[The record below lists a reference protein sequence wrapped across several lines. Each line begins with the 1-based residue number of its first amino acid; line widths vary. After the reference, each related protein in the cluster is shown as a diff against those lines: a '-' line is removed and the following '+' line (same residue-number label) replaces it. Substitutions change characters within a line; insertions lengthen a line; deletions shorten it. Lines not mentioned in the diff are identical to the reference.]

1 MTWLLEM
8 KNITKTF
15 GAVKAVDNV
24 SLRLNAGEVVS
35 LCGENGSGKSTLM
48 KVLCG
53 IYPHGS
59 YEGEIIFAGETLQAN
74 HIRDTERKG
83 IAIIHQEL
91 ALVKHLTVL
100 ENIFL
105 GAEIS
110 RHGLLDYETMTLRC
124 QKLLAQVNLPISPD
138 TRVGDLGLGQ
148 QQLVEIAKALNKQV
162 RLLILD
168 EPTASLT
175 EQETATLLA
184 IVRDLQNH
192 DIACIYISHKLNE
205 VKAISD
211 TICVIRDGQHIGTR
225 DASGMSEDDIIT
237 MMVGRELTALYPSEP
252 HAHGEEILR
261 VEHLT
266 AWHPVNRHI
275 KRVNDVSFSLR
286 RGEILGIAGLVG
298 AGRTEAVQCLFG
310 VWPGRWQGEIFIDG
324 QPVSISN
331 CQQAIAH
338 GIAMV
343 PEDRKKD
350 GIVPVLFGVWPGRWQ
365 GEIFIDGQP
374 VSISNCQQA
383 IAHGIAM
390 VPEDR
395 KKDGIVP
402 VMAVGKNITLAALN
416 QFTGA
421 MSSLDD
427 AAEQHCIQQSI
438 QRLKIK
444 TSSPELAIGRLS
456 GGNQQKAILARCLL
470 LNPRILILDEP
481 TRGIDIGAKYE
492 IYKLINQL
500 VQQGIA
506 VIVISSELPEVL
518 GLSDRV
524 LVMHEGRLKANLV
537 NQHLTQEQ
545 VMEAALRSERHVEE
559 HVV

>member
-1 MTWLLEM
+1 MSCLLEM

-15 GAVKAVDNV
+15 GVVKAIDNV
-24 SLRLNAGEVVS
+24 SLRLNAGEIIS

-53 IYPHGS
+53 IYPYGS
-59 YEGEIIFAGETLQAN
+59 YEGEIVFAGETLQAN

-105 GAEIS
+105 GSEIS
-110 RHGLLDYETMTLRC
+110 RHGVLDYDMMTLRC
-124 QKLLAQVNLPISPD
+124 QKLLRQVSLAISPD
-138 TRVGDLGLGQ
+138 TRVGELGLGQ

-175 EQETATLLA
+175 EQETTVLLE
-184 IVRDLQNH
+184 IIRDLQQH

-211 TICVIRDGQHIGTR
+211 TICVIRDGKHIGTR
-225 DASGMSEDDIIT
+225 EAAGMSEDDIIT

-252 HAHGEEILR
+252 HTAGEEILR
-261 VEHLT
+261 VEYLT

-275 KRVNDVSFSLR
+275 RRVNDVSFSLK

-298 AGRTEAVQCLFG
+298 AGRTELVQCLFG
-310 VWPGRWQGEIFIDG
+310 VWPGRWEGEVVIDG
-324 QPVSISN
+324 QSVNIRN

-343 PEDRKKD
+343 PEDRK
-350 GIVPVLFGVWPGRWQ
+350 R
-365 GEIFIDGQP
+365 
-374 VSISNCQQA
+374 
-383 IAHGIAM
+383 
-390 VPEDR
+390 
-395 KKDGIVP
+395 DGIVP
-402 VMAVGKNITLAALN
+402 VMAVGKNITLAALD
-416 QFTGA
+416 QFTGKV
-421 MSSLDD
+421 SQLDD
-427 AAEQHCIQQSI
+427 AAEYKCILESL
-438 QRLKIK
+438 QRLKVK

-470 LNPRILILDEP
+470 LNPQILILDEP

-518 GLSDRV
+518 GLSDRI
-524 LVMHEGRLKANLV
+524 LVMHEGKLKANLV
-537 NQHLTQEQ
+537 NHNLTQEQ
-545 VMEAALRSERHVEE
+545 VMEAALRSEQHVEKQS
-559 HVV
+559 V

>member
-1 MTWLLEM
+1 MPHLLEM

-15 GAVKAVDNV
+15 GTVKAVDNV
-24 SLRLNAGEVVS
+24 SLALEAGEVMS

-59 YEGEIIFAGETLQAN
+59 YDGEIWFAGELLQAS

-105 GAEIS
+105 GAEITH
-110 RHGLLDYETMTLRC
+110 RGLLDFDTMTLRC
-124 QKLLAQVNLPISPD
+124 QKLLAQVNLSLSPD

-175 EQETATLLA
+175 EQETAVLLG
-184 IVRDLQNH
+184 IIRDLQAH
-192 DIACIYISHKLNE
+192 GIACIYISHKLNE

-211 TICVIRDGQHIGTR
+211 TICVIRDGQPIGTR
-225 DASGMSEDDIIT
+225 EAKQMSEDDIIT
-237 MMVGRELTALYPSEP
+237 MMVGRELTALYPNEP
-252 HAHGEEILR
+252 HQTGDEILR

-275 KRVNDVSFSLR
+275 KRVNDASFSLR
-286 RGEILGIAGLVG
+286 KGEILGIAGLVG

-310 VWPGRWQGEIFIDG
+310 VWPGRWEGSVYIDG
-324 QPVSISN
+324 QQVHIN
-331 CQQAIAH
+331 T
-338 GIAMV
+338 
-343 PEDRKKD
+343 
-350 GIVPVLFGVWPGRWQ
+350 
-365 GEIFIDGQP
+365 
-374 VSISNCQQA
+374 CQQA

-402 VMAVGKNITLAALN
+402 VMAVGQNITLAALS
-416 QFTGA
+416 QFSGVL
-421 MSSLDD
+421 SSLDE
-427 AAEQHCIQQSI
+427 AQEQNCMLQSLK
-438 QRLKIK
+438 RLKVK
-444 TSSPELAIGRLS
+444 TSSPDLAIGRLS

-524 LVMHEGRLKANLV
+524 LVMHEGRIKADLINH
-537 NQHLTQEQ
+537 NLTQEK
-545 VMEAALRSERHVEE
+545 VMEAALRSDPHVEKQF
-559 HVV
+559 V

>member
-1 MTWLLEM
+1 MPYLLEM
-8 KNITKTF
+8 KNITKAF
-15 GAVKAVDNV
+15 GAVKAIDNV
-24 SLRLNAGEVVS
+24 SLRLNAGEVLS

-53 IYPHGS
+53 IYPVGS
-59 YEGEIIFAGETLQAN
+59 YEGEIVFSGETLQAT

-105 GAEIS
+105 GTEIT
-110 RHGLLDYETMTLRC
+110 RNGVMDYDQMTLRC
-124 QKLLAQVNLPISPD
+124 EKLLKQVSLAISPD

-175 EQETATLLA
+175 EQETAILLD
-184 IVRDLQNH
+184 IIRDLRNH

-211 TICVIRDGQHIGTR
+211 VITVIRDGLHIGTR
-225 DASGMSEDDIIT
+225 DAAGMSEDDIIT
-237 MMVGRELTALYPSEP
+237 MMVGRELTALYPNEP
-252 HAHGEEILR
+252 HTTGDEILR

-275 KRVNDVSFSLR
+275 KRVNDISFSLK

-310 VWPGRWQGEIFIDG
+310 VWPGRWEGTIYLDG
-324 QPVSISN
+324 QPV
-331 CQQAIAH
+331 Q
-338 GIAMV
+338 
-343 PEDRKKD
+343 
-350 GIVPVLFGVWPGRWQ
+350 
-365 GEIFIDGQP
+365 
-374 VSISNCQQA
+374 ISNCQQA

-421 MSSLDD
+421 LSSLDD
-427 AAEQHCIQQSI
+427 AAEQACILQSL
-438 QRLKIK
+438 QRLKVK

-524 LVMHEGRLKANLV
+524 LVMHEGKLKADLINR
-537 NQHLTQEQ
+537 NLTQEQ
-545 VMEAALRSERHVEE
+545 VMEAALRSEHHVEKQP
-559 HVV
+559 V

>member
-1 MTWLLEM
+1 MPYLLEM
-8 KNITKTF
+8 KNITKAF
-15 GAVKAVDNV
+15 GTVKAVDNV
-24 SLRLNAGEVVS
+24 SLALNAGEVLA

-53 IYPHGS
+53 IYPHDS
-59 YEGEIIFAGETLQAN
+59 YDGEILFAGEPLIAS
-74 HIRDTERKG
+74 HIRDTERRG

-105 GAEIS
+105 GAELT
-110 RHGLLDYETMTLRC
+110 RHGIMDYEAMTLRC
-124 QKLLAQVNLPISPD
+124 DKLLKQVSLSISPD

-175 EQETATLLA
+175 EQETAVLLD
-184 IVRDLQNH
+184 IIRDLQNH

-205 VKAISD
+205 VKAIAD
-211 TICVIRDGQHIGTR
+211 LICVIRDGKPVGMR
-225 DASGMSEDDIIT
+225 DAAGMSEDDIIT

-252 HAHGEEILR
+252 HTAGDEILR

-310 VWPGRWQGEIFIDG
+310 VWPGRHEGSVFIDG
-324 QPVSISN
+324 QPV
-331 CQQAIAH
+331 
-338 GIAMV
+338 
-343 PEDRKKD
+343 K
-350 GIVPVLFGVWPGRWQ
+350 
-365 GEIFIDGQP
+365 
-374 VSISNCQQA
+374 ISNCQQA

-402 VMAVGKNITLAALN
+402 VMAVGKNITLAALD
-416 QFTGA
+416 QFSGTL
-421 MSSLDD
+421 STLDD
-427 AAEQHCIQQSI
+427 AAEQQCILNSL
-438 QRLKIK
+438 QRLKVK

-524 LVMHEGRLKANLV
+524 LVMHEGRLKANLI
-537 NQHLTQEQ
+537 NHHLTQEQ
-545 VMEAALRSERHVEE
+545 VMEAALRSEHHVEKQS
-559 HVV
+559 V